1 MRNTTENR
9 ADKAAGISAQ
19 ITQSLNIKKKEVP
32 LVSIIVLTYNQQ
44 YLLKDCLTSILKQ
57 KYSNLELVICDDA
70 SQDFDAEE
78 TARMIENLRQDNL
91 KNYVIYQQPE
101 NVGTTENAKKG
112 IALCSG
118 SIFKLHAGDDMLKSS
133 TVVGNIVQKFTRDEN
148 IRIIA
153 ARSVACTPDGKLTD
167 QMFPSEKAIKAMQ
180 ESNCVGQFRL
190 MSTQAWGEYI
200 NAPAVF
206 WTRELYDEIGGLDA
220 TYKYTED
227 WPTWLTIT
235 KKGYRITSVSD
246 VTTIYRYDRISNGLS
261 DTHKSLGISHYN
273 ECIRILEEIVLPELQ
288 KNGLPK
294 DIKKCKHSIEAIR
307 ARIICEYDWQYMT
320 PFEKFHWKMSNMF
333 FLIRS
338 AFYRHGAACL
348 RLPTNSRMFLMTL
361 FMLLGF
367 YFIQYS
373 SVAAAVSKPVCVL
386 LLLYFGIVKRKQTP
400 YRNVALLLGFLF
412 YMVQTDTI
420 PVREKTL
427 FWATAFSGVTAL
439 YIIYFLTA
447 KTLRFYLLYR
457 ERKDL

>member
-1 MRNTTENR
+1 MRNATENR
-9 ADKAAGISAQ
+9 ADKAKDISTQ
-19 ITQSLNIKKKEVP
+19 ITQPLNAKKKEVP

-44 YLLKDCLTSILKQ
+44 YLLRDCLVSILKQ
-57 KYSNLELVICDDA
+57 KYPKLELVICDDA

-78 TARMIENLRQDNL
+78 TVRMIENLKQDNL

-112 IALCSG
+112 IALSSG
-118 SIFKLHAGDDMLKSS
+118 TIFKLHAGDDMLRYPK
-133 TVVGNIVQKFTRDEN
+133 VVENIVQKFTHDEN
-148 IRIIA
+148 VRIIA
-153 ARSVACTPDGKLTD
+153 ARSVACTPDGKLTA
-167 QMFPSEKAIKAMQ
+167 QMFPSEKAVKAMQ

-190 MSTQAWGEYI
+190 MSTQVWGEYI

-206 WTRELYDEIGGLDA
+206 WTRELYDEIGGLDV

-227 WPTWLTIT
+227 WPTWLMIT

-246 VTTIYRYDRISNGLS
+246 VTTIYRYGGISNGLS
-261 DTHKSLGISHYN
+261 ETNKTLGICHYN
-273 ECIRILEEIVLPELQ
+273 ECIRMLEEIALPELQ
-288 KNGLPK
+288 KNGLQK
-294 DIKKCKHSIEAIR
+294 DVKKCKHSIETIK

-320 PFEKFHWKMSNMF
+320 PFEKFHWKMSNMV

-338 AFYRHGAACL
+338 AFYRQGTACL
-348 RLPTNSRMFLMTL
+348 QLPTNSRLLLMAL
-361 FMLLGF
+361 VMLLGF

-373 SVAAAVSKPVCVL
+373 SVAEAVSKPVCVF

-400 YRNVALLLGFLF
+400 YRNVALSLGFLF
-412 YMVQTDTI
+412 YMVQSGTI
-420 PVREKTL
+420 LVREKTL
-427 FWATAFSGVTAL
+427 FWAAAFSCTAVA
-439 YIIYFLTA
+439 YIIYFLIA